1 MVLPG
6 HLITHTLFLKLHSW
20 SLRVPHSHKI
30 ISSPE
35 NKDINKK
42 PKVHREQPY
51 VSQEPDDQMSPQAFY
66 KCYSQGSGGG
76 GRGGGGSSV
85 AAAAAAF
92 ACAASFV
99 IDLVILPLR
108 RPWLLAVFRPRG
120 AACSLSSVSS
130 GAASVLSF
138 SLVFSLEVLKYNS
151 LTFRQPLWA
160 DIPAYQRKK
169 TPNQTTNHKQNS
181 TNPKDT
187 FTEREFTYCPQF
199 RAARE

>member
-1 MVLPG
+1 MACLEIALCQRG
-6 HLITHTLFLKLHSW
+6 GY
-20 SLRVPHSHKI
+20 
-30 ISSPE
+30 
-35 NKDINKK
+35 
-42 PKVHREQPY
+42 EQLGPW
-51 VSQEPDDQMSPQAFY
+51 ECC

-130 GAASVLSF
+130 GATSVLSF
-138 SLVFSLEVLKYNS
+138 SLVFSLRIGK
-151 LTFRQPLWA
+151 
-160 DIPAYQRKK
+160 I
-169 TPNQTTNHKQNS
+169 
-181 TNPKDT
+181 
-187 FTEREFTYCPQF
+187 
-199 RAARE
+199 